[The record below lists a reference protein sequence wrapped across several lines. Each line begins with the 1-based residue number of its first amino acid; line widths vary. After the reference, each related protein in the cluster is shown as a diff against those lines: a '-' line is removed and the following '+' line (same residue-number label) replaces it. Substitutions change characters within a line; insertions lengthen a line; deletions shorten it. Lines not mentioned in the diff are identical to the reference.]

1 MNVPLYA
8 LGEAYMQGGRIF
20 PDHQK
25 SSDLPFIV
33 TAKFKEPLVKGK
45 KNSQNFALIGGIAS
59 AVIGV
64 VLIVANFF

>member
-8 LGEAYMQGGRIF
+8 LGEVYMQGGRILLE
-20 PDHQK
+20 HQK

-33 TAKFKEPLVKGK
+33 TAKSQEQLVKGK
-45 KNSQNFALIGGIAS
+45 KNSQNFVLIGGIAS

-64 VLIVANFF
+64 C